1 MIYMS
6 AIFQGA
12 GISNISMEAAVPGE
26 HVWEELQGQLDVV
39 EFLLQAGQSLLYH
52 VLPAVDVTHDLVHGV
67 LSLKY

>member
-1 MIYMS
+1 
-6 AIFQGA
+6 
-12 GISNISMEAAVPGE
+12 MEPALPGE